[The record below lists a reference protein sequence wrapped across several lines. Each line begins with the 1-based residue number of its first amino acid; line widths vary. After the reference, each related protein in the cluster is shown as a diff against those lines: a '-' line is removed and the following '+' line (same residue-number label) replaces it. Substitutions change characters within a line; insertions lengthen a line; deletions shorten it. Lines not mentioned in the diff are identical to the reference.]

1 MKMWVSDRLWEDILA
16 MIKKLWSSSRGKR
29 RNQTVLE
36 VDEEEDEV
44 LGGKE
49 DVKLSTRNTM
59 EALALSSTPKAEEAA
74 AETRKRD
81 AAPTALLF
89 ASHTRHTEM
98 KHSTVS

>member
-89 ASHTRHTEM
+89 ASRT
-98 KHSTVS
+98 